1 MSPLL
6 TRRIARGGRPLLAI
20 VAGSL
25 ALKLLLIWMVAE
37 MPCSHDQC
45 DYLDLADGILAG
57 EGLRA
62 HDGYLWPPGLPY
74 FLAVCRGL
82 LGESLTPTRIL
93 LALASSATVPLVFF
107 LGLRLYDRRAGLA
120 AAAVF
125 AFYPNLVAFTH
136 YLWPGSIYI
145 FWFVLGFALLVRSPS
160 TSLREAIAAGL
171 CLGVAALFKGMALLF
186 VPLAALW
193 LVWRGGA
200 GPDAAEPGGDMEEL
214 DAAPA
219 RTAPAGRARLVV
231 ALGLVG
237 ASLLP
242 VLPWAARNWVTY
254 QRFLLVDATS
264 GRNLYIGTN
273 VPPPSNWD
281 YGFDE
286 RRRVHGGRPRCS
298 DENIVDRDR
307 CEVRN
312 GLAFIAS
319 HPGLMLARI
328 PLKMADLLNPSSFLV
343 RHARL
348 GKYPHLFAPWEIGLL
363 TLVAALAW
371 MVVAALGWAGLVLL
385 PGAPGRRLLIILLA
399 YHLAIHAVTF
409 GMTRFRLPMVP
420 FLVVAAA
427 PLLTRPWGPLLK
439 GSPAWRAALAA
450 GGVLLLILLWASRW
464 RQVFDV
470 FLPSG

>member
-1 MSPLL
+1 VSPPLF
-6 TRRIARGGRPLLAI
+6 RRIAGGGRPLLAI
-20 VAGSL
+20 VGGSL
-25 ALKLLLIWMVAE
+25 ALKLLLVWMVAE

-57 EGLRA
+57 EGLRP
-62 HDGYLWPPGLPY
+62 HDGYLWSPGLPY
-74 FLAVCRGL
+74 FLALCRGL
-82 LGESLTPTRIL
+82 LGQSLTPPRIL
-93 LALASSATVPLVFF
+93 LALASTATVPLIFF
-107 LGLRLYDRRAGLA
+107 LGWRLYDRRAGLA

-125 AFYPNLVAFTH
+125 AFYPTLVAFTH
-136 YLWPGSIYI
+136 YLWPASIYI
-145 FWFVLGFALLVRSPS
+145 FWFVLGFALLVRSPA
-160 TSLREAIAAGL
+160 TSLREAVAAGL

-193 LVWRGGA
+193 LLWRGGA
-200 GPDAAEPGGDMEEL
+200 GPETAGPAGAPGEQP
-214 DAAPA
+214 AAPVG
-219 RTAPAGRARLVV
+219 TGPAARARWVV
-231 ALGLVG
+231 ALGLIV

-242 VLPWAARNWVTY
+242 VLPWTARNWVTH

-281 YGFDE
+281 YGFDH

-298 DENIVDRDR
+298 DENVVDRDR
-307 CEVRN
+307 CEIRN
-312 GLAFIAS
+312 GLSFIAS

-328 PLKMADLLNPSSFLV
+328 PLKMADLLNPSSFLI

-348 GKYPHLFAPWEIGLL
+348 GKYPHSFAPWEIRLL
-363 TLVAALAW
+363 TLVTALTW
-371 MVVAALGWAGLVLL
+371 MGVAVLGWAGLVLL
-385 PGAPGRRLLIILLA
+385 PGAPGRRLLILLLA

-420 FLVVAAA
+420 FLVIAAA
-427 PLLTRPWGPLLK
+427 PLLTRSWRPLLA
-439 GSPAWRAALAA
+439 GVTARRAALAA
-450 GGVLLLILLWASRW
+450 GGVLVLVLLWASRW

-470 FLPSG
+470 FLPGR